1 MYNSSIQQ
9 SIFPGYF
16 KVAVIKPLLK
26 SEDCKNMN
34 NYRPISFADKFF
46 KNSRENNQSQVN
58 NFFERKSTVI

>member
-34 NYRPISFADKFF
+34 NYRLISFADKFF
-46 KNSRENNQSQVN
+46 KNSRENNQS
-58 NFFERKSTVI
+58 